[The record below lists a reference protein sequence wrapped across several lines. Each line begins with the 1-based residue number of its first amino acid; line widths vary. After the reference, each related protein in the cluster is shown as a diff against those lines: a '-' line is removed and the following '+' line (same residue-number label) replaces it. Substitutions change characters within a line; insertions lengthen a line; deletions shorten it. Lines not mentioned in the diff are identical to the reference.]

1 MRWNVKIAYMMFYL
15 FKGMLLSKEKTTT
28 IKNNNI
34 TGFFFIQAMHSYIYA
49 LKELLSNAIIYDD
62 VDDS

>member
-1 MRWNVKIAYMMFYL
+1 MRWNVKIAWMIFYL
-15 FKGMLLSKEKTTT
+15 FKSMFVGKKKTP
-28 IKNNNI
+28 KNPQHNWC
-34 TGFFFIQAMHSYIYA
+34 FFIQAMLSYIYA